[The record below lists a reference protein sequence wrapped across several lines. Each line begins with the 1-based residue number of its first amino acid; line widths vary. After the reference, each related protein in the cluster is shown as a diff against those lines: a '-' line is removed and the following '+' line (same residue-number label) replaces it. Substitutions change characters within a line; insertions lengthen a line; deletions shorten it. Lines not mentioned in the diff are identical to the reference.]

1 MSPPSGGTREL
12 VLTNLF
18 GLHGG
23 RVLSA
28 EAELSDGHIVQDD
41 VEVFGPLEQLS
52 ADQQRH
58 LQAKEGRI
66 FRVCWGCRDSLIW
79 SVGYDSWLNV
89 YIVVYSVAH
98 GCVDYY
104 IVYLLCTR
112 VFKAP

>member
-66 FRVCWGCRDSLIW
+66 FTVCWGCRDSLIW
-79 SVGYDSWLNV
+79 IGGKRLQCDCISRFSERRIRQLAKC
-89 YIVVYSVAH
+89 VYSSVQ
-98 GCVDYY
+98 CSPR
-104 IVYLLCTR
+104 LR
-112 VFKAP
+112 